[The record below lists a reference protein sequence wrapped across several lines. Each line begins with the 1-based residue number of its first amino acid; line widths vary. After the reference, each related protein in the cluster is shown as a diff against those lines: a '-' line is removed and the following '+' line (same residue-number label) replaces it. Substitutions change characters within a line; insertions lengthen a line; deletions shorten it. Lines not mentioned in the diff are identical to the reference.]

1 MKESQGVK
9 MRSKLKENYI
19 HVHVVIVIATLDT
32 VSGCCICVHV
42 RYVCKADVYTH
53 YQLCF

>member
-19 HVHVVIVIATLDT
+19 HVVIVIATLQL
-32 VSGCCICVHV
+32 VAAVYVYVYMYVVYV
-42 RYVCKADVYTH
+42 RQVYTH
-53 YQLCF
+53 NQLCI